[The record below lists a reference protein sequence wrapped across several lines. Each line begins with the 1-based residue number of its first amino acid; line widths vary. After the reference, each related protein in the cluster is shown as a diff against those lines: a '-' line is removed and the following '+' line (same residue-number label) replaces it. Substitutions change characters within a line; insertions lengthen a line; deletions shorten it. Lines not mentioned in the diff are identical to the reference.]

1 VTVAAIDARRFTR
14 ALAAAATVGLA
25 LRMVFAIGYWTDRP
39 LTRDEREYLSLARGI
54 ASGRGLVYDADVLE
68 SGNDPFGRA
77 PGYPLFLALAGG
89 GRRVAVAVPSSVKI
103 AQAIVGAFGVLLA
116 GLLAGRLA
124 GSRAGV
130 AAALIAAVYPP
141 LVWVAGYAYSEALA
155 WPIGLAA
162 VLVFDRSVSSAG
174 PRSHLYGAIA
184 GVASAA
190 LVLIRP
196 SSLLFVVL
204 ALLWLLTRPAHRP
217 SAAAFLAGTLVLL
230 LPWTIRNYQHYDR
243 LVIVA
248 SEGGVTFWTGNH
260 ALAIGEGDLAA
271 NPDLKR
277 AATALRSSHPDLTEE
292 QMEPIY
298 YHEALQWMRAHPF
311 AWFWLEMKKIVYL
324 ALPIGPSYKLHSFRY
339 YALSVISYA
348 AILPAAV
355 IGFWQLGS
363 ARRRSP
369 GLWLLAGSAVLAS
382 VIFFPQER
390 FRIPILDPTLVICA
404 ATLFGRAGAHA

>member
-1 VTVAAIDARRFTR
+1 VTVATIDARRSTR
-14 ALAAAATVGLA
+14 ALAVAAAVGLA
-25 LRMVFAIGYWTDRP
+25 LRLLFAIGYWTDRP

-54 ASGRGLVYDADVLE
+54 ASGRGLVYDAAVLE
-68 SGNDPFGRA
+68 SGSDPFGRA
-77 PGYPLFLALAGG
+77 PGYPLFLALTGSG
-89 GRRVAVAVPSSVKI
+89 QHVTTAVPSSVKI
-103 AQAIVGAFGVLLA
+103 AQSIVGALGVLAVGVLA
-116 GLLAGRLA
+116 AGLA

-141 LVWVAGYAYSEALA
+141 LVWIAGYAYSEALA
-155 WPIGLAA
+155 WPIGMAA
-162 VLVFDRSVSSAG
+162 LLMFDRSVSCAG
-174 PRSHLYGAIA
+174 ARGHSYGAIA
-184 GVASAA
+184 GLASAA

-204 ALLWLLTRPAHRP
+204 ALLWLLMRRVRRR
-217 SAAAFLAGTLVLL
+217 SAAAFLAGAMVLL
-230 LPWTIRNYQHYDR
+230 LPWTIRNYRHYDR

-260 ALAIGEGDLAA
+260 PLATGEGDLAA
-271 NPDLKR
+271 NPELKR

-298 YHEALQWMRAHPF
+298 YHQALLWISTHPF
-311 AWFWLEMKKIVYL
+311 AWLWLEMKKIVYL

-339 YALSVISYA
+339 YALSVLSYA
-348 AILPAAV
+348 AILPAAA
-355 IGFWQLGS
+355 IGFWQLGY